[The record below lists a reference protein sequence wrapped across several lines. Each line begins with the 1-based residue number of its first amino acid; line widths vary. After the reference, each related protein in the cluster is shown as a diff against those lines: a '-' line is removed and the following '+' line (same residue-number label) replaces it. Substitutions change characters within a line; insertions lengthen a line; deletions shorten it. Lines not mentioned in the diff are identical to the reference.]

1 MRKNGGSGETFIARI
16 WYIITPRAAYILV
29 SNICQVLLTLLYQ
42 KIVSDGTG
50 PLSLFLLAHSGNINI
65 GITMT
70 GAAVGWI
77 VVAATAK
84 REAVRDELRESILP
98 AKRRNRG
105 YLIIA
110 VTGCIALGFALNI
123 LFGITGFLENSTVTS
138 NVQQYQYQVSY
149 ALGLVAYGIVMPF
162 IEESV
167 FRSVVYLRLRSFS
180 TVLTSALISAALF
193 GVYHMNILQAVYGF
207 IMGLIFAYSYAAFRR
222 FAVPFAMHSLTN
234 ILIFTI
240 SYFGLFNAMCTY
252 GWFAAFLA
260 VVDISCVLVFGFTK
274 SKSL

>member
-1 MRKNGGSGETFIARI
+1 MGKNDGSGGTFIASV
-16 WYIITPRAAYILV
+16 WYIITPIAAYILV
-29 SNICQVLLTLLYQ
+29 SNICQVLLAMLYQ
-42 KIVSDGTG
+42 KTVSEVTG
-50 PLSLFLLAHSGNINI
+50 SLSLFLIAYSGNINI

-70 GAAVGWI
+70 GAVSGWI
-77 VVAATAK
+77 AVAATAK
-84 REAVRDELRESILP
+84 REVIRDELRESILP
-98 AKRRNRG
+98 IKRRNMG

-123 LFGITGFLENSTVTS
+123 LFGITGLLANSTVTS
-138 NVQQYQYQVSY
+138 DVQQYQYQVSFVP
-149 ALGLVAYGIVMPF
+149 GLIAYGIVMPF
-162 IEESV
+162 IEESI
-167 FRSVVYLRLRSFS
+167 FRSVVYLRLRNFS
-180 TVLTSALISAALF
+180 TVLTSAIVSAALF

-240 SYFGLFNAMCTY
+240 SYFGLFTTMCTY

-260 VVDISCVLVFGFTK
+260 IAAMSCVMVFGFRK
-274 SKSL
+274 NS